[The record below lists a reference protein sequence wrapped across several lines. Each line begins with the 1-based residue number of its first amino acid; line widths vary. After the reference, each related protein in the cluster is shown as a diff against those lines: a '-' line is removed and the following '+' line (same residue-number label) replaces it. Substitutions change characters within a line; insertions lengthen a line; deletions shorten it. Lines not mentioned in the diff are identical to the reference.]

1 MCREESQK
9 RIVIRAMEVRLW
21 ILWVWQDVIHIE
33 VLERDAFRFDSL
45 KIKRAQNRFIVS
57 FRVDD
62 EMVDGF
68 DASVFCDGI
77 QRATRDG
84 DGFKLEIGI
93 PLLEVELVD
102 VAVGRGGHLVQKERM
117 GVKIIVFARC
127 YHVNRSISVAH
138 GDVQKFYLVRADA
151 LSVVV
156 FQDIV

>member
-1 MCREESQK
+1 MNRPFLRACFGWVQALPLRGEHDRCILRIFRKDLIAMCREESQK

-84 DGFKLEIGI
+84 ELFELESRIAF
-93 PLLEVELVD
+93 LEVEVID
-102 VAVGRGGHLVQKERM
+102 VAVGRGGHLV
-117 GVKIIVFARC
+117 
-127 YHVNRSISVAH
+127 
-138 GDVQKFYLVRADA
+138 
-151 LSVVV
+151 
-156 FQDIV
+156 